1 MRVGDKIFRNATNI
15 QRGAAMLVY
24 VIIFVADSLD
34 VLFRVQCWNLTQQ
47 WDVED
52 LESSVYLGAELH
64 SRKKV
69 IHLSTTFN

>member
-1 MRVGDKIFRNATNI
+1 
-15 QRGAAMLVY
+15 MLVY
-24 VIIFVADSLD
+24 VIMFVADSLD

>member
-1 MRVGDKIFRNATNI
+1 
-15 QRGAAMLVY
+15 MLVY

-47 WDVED
+47 WDVEG

>member
-1 MRVGDKIFRNATNI
+1 
-15 QRGAAMLVY
+15 MLVY

-34 VLFRVQCWNLTQQ
+34 VLFRVQYWNLTQQ

-69 IHLSTTFN
+69 IHLSTTTFN